1 MIQSAQH
8 GNEYC
13 VHCTNEWLVEF
24 KKSVDEISDEDFELV
39 KASVHTIIAEKDIN
53 ISKVHARSWGQIASH
68 EYKFNKQEDSIET
81 LKTVT
86 KADFIKCFNDCFFS
100 AETRRI
106 DFQLNSLAKEEI
118 TKENEEY
125 AQKNKEHSAYAP
137 ANGRVEWAD
146 MDTYYAQSKYHD
158 DKVKAGF

>member
-1 MIQSAQH
+1 MHS
-8 GNEYC
+8 
-13 VHCTNEWLVEF
+13 TNEWLVEF
-24 KKSVDEISDEDFELV
+24 KKSVDEISDDDFKLV

-100 AETRRI
+100 AETTRI

-118 TKENEEY
+118 AKENEEY
-125 AQKNKEHSAYAP
+125 AKKNKEHSIYAP
-137 ANGRVEWAD
+137 GNGRAEWVD
-146 MDTYYAQSKYHD
+146 MEAYYAQSTYHT
-158 DKVKAGF
+158 DKVKANF